1 MDSLD
6 SGAAAHEDLGLRSVE
21 SLEDLGDSLRRLR
34 RRFARRQRD
43 ALLSYRYL
51 AEKTGY
57 AHGVIGGY
65 FSGKVL
71 PPPDKLDVLIELLG
85 VSPPERREFARVR
98 DAIEERRRRPTM
110 AQVPQQERERLAKA
124 GTGRPPPETVA
135 ASGFLYELL
144 TRSGKYRA
152 RWRTKLVS
160 GAGAHAAI
168 ADVIAEYLAARSP
181 AESPQD
187 PERLR
192 RRVVRALARGGPET
206 ALTSTVLEWF
216 IGAFGVERE
225 DADRLR
231 FLFTGSSSIRYV
243 RGDAEETKLP
253 IFDAMPEARHRTMD
267 LREYHYL
274 GPDGLPAVHRTDQIV
289 EAMVDGLDRIP
300 YTADTAML
308 TVDVQNGGIP
318 SPLYQ
323 IRASDGNI
331 YYALDILLD
340 RPLLRGDTA
349 VLNYTTT
356 FSYAEPPPPEVRRGF
371 RRKVDSYMLWVRFHP
386 DMVPTAVWWAEWDGV
401 TGGKLT
407 RREPVELGPDF
418 ETHRFLQ
425 GGAAQAVVGFCWEW

>member
-6 SGAAAHEDLGLRSVE
+6 PGAATQDDLGLRSVD

-85 VSPPERREFARVR
+85 VSPSERRDFARVR
-98 DAIEERRRRPTM
+98 DAIEERRRRPAVTVP
-110 AQVPQQERERLAKA
+110 AQGGREPRAEPGA
-124 GTGRPPPETVA
+124 ARPSAETAA

-152 RWRTKLVS
+152 LWRAKLVS

-168 ADVIAEYLAARSP
+168 ADVIAEHLAARAP
-181 AESPQD
+181 AEPRQD

-192 RRVVRALARGGPET
+192 RRVTRALARGGPET
-206 ALTSTVLEWF
+206 ALSSSVLEWF
-216 IGAFGVERE
+216 IEAFSIERE

-231 FLFTGSSSIRYV
+231 FLFSGSSSIRYV

-253 IFDAMPEARHRTMD
+253 IFDAPEAARHRTID
-267 LREYHYL
+267 LREYHFL

-289 EAMVDGLDRIP
+289 EAVVDGLDRIP
-300 YTADTAML
+300 YLADTGML
-308 TVDVQNGGIP
+308 TVDVQNGGLP

-323 IRASDGNI
+323 VRASDGNV
-331 YYALDILLD
+331 YHALDILLD
-340 RPLLRGDTA
+340 RTLLRGDTA

-356 FSYAEPPPPEVRRGF
+356 FSYAEPPETLVRRGF
-371 RRKVDSYMLWVRFHP
+371 RRKVDSFLLLVRFHP
-386 DMVPTAVWWAEWDGV
+386 EMVPTTVWWAEWDGV
-401 TGGKLT
+401 TGGRIT
-407 RREPVELGPDF
+407 RREKVELSPEF
-418 ETHRFLQ
+418 EAHRFLQ
-425 GGAAQAVVGFCWEW
+425 GGAAQAVVGFCWDW